1 MHTVGPTVSQ
11 SSVTEHHE
19 ASPGS
24 SRRLLPLTLTALG
37 VVYGDIGTSV
47 LYSMKECFFGSHSVP
62 PTHDNVLGVL
72 SLIIYSLLLVIS
84 VKYVAIVM
92 RADNQGEG
100 GVLALTSLV
109 PGRGGGS
116 GGPLRLAQGRA
127 VLIALG
133 IFGTAL
139 LYGDGMI
146 TPAISV
152 LGAVEGLEV
161 ATPLFQPYV
170 VPITVVILIGLFA
183 IQKYGTHRVGGLF
196 GPVMVAWFITLAI
209 LGVVWIVRFPAVLA
223 AFDPRHAVSFF
234 RVNGFTGFAVLGSV
248 FLVVTGGEALY
259 ADMGHFGRHPI
270 RLAWFALVLPSL
282 LLNYLGQGA
291 LLLLK
296 PSVDHPFFLLAP
308 SWALLPLVVL
318 STAAAIIASQALI
331 SGSFSITRQAIQLGL
346 APRLEVEHTS
356 ARAMGQIYV
365 PQVNWALMFATVF
378 IVIGFGSSSA
388 LAAAYGIAVTLTM
401 VITVMLLYVVMTERW
416 HWPKPAAIA
425 VTAVLLTV
433 DLAFFGANA
442 LKVLQGGWVTLAVA
456 LILFTLMTTWRTGRR
471 LVAERLQARAIPL
484 EAFIATVR
492 AVHPARVPGT
502 AVFMTAQPTGT
513 PPALAHNV
521 RYNKVLHEHVIVL
534 TVSTAQQPHV
544 LPKDRIAIERLGNVL
559 YDVRIQYGFMED
571 PDVPEALATVRER
584 GVPIDMEDLTYFLGR
599 ETIIVTRRKGMAIWR
614 EKLFVLMARNAI
626 RATAFFRLPPERVV
640 ELGVQVEM

>member
-1 MHTVGPTVSQ
+1 M
-11 SSVTEHHE
+11 
-19 ASPGS
+19 
-24 SRRLLPLTLTALG
+24 R
-37 VVYGDIGTSV
+37 
-47 LYSMKECFFGSHSVP
+47 ECFFGTHSVP

-84 VKYVAIVM
+84 IKYVAIVM

-109 PGRGGGS
+109 PGRGGAA
-116 GGPLRLAQGRA
+116 GGASRLAVGRP

-152 LGAVEGLEV
+152 LGAIEGLEV
-161 ATPLFQPYV
+161 VTPLFQPYI
-170 VPITVVILIGLFA
+170 VPVTVTILIGVFL

-196 GPVMVAWFITLAI
+196 GPVMVIWFVTLAA
-209 LGVVWIVRFPAVLA
+209 LGIAWIVRLPAVLG
-223 AFDPRHAVSFF
+223 AFDPRYAMAFF
-234 RVNGFTGFAVLGSV
+234 VDNGWTGFAVLGAV

-259 ADMGHFGRHPI
+259 ADMGHFGRRPI
-270 RLAWFALVLPSL
+270 RIAWFAVVLPSL
-282 LLNYLGQGA
+282 VLNYLGQGA
-291 LLLLK
+291 LLLLD
-296 PSVDHPFFLLAP
+296 STVDHPFFLLAP
-308 SWALLPLVVL
+308 SWGLLPLVVL

-356 ARAMGQIYV
+356 AREMGQIYV
-365 PQVNWALMFATVF
+365 PQVNWALMLATLV

-401 VITVMLLYVVMTERW
+401 VITVLLLYVVMTERW
-416 HWPKPAAIA
+416 RWPQPAAVAIMA
-425 VTAVLLTV
+425 TFLVI

-442 LKVLQGGWVTLAVA
+442 LKILQGGWVTLAVA
-456 LILFTLMTTWRTGRR
+456 LALFTLMTTWKTGRR
-471 LVAERLQARAIPL
+471 LLAERLTARAIPL
-484 EAFIATVR
+484 DDFMDTVADVR
-492 AVHPARVPGT
+492 PVRVPGT
-502 AVFMTAQPTGT
+502 AIFMTAQPTGT

-521 RYNKVLHEHVIVL
+521 RFNKVLHDHVIVL

-544 LPKDRIAIERLGNVL
+544 PPDERVSVEPLGHGLFNVR
-559 YDVRIQYGFMED
+559 VQYGFMED
-571 PDVPEALATVRER
+571 PDVPEALGRAREL
-584 GVPIDMEDLTYFLGR
+584 GLVMDPDDLTYFLGR

-614 EKLFVLMARNAI
+614 EKLFVVMARNAV
-626 RATAFFRLPPERVV
+626 RATAFFRLPAERVV